1 MNIRVRVCVSV
12 CVCLESV
19 IFLVFGVGKREIG
32 GIQTICE
39 IEKGLKMRML

>member
-1 MNIRVRVCVSV
+1 MCVSV

-39 IEKGLKMRML
+39 IEKRVENAHALT